1 MKTKLIVN
9 GTVEGVFGTKSEAKA
24 QARRRMFAFTKHNTK
39 ENSLIINYEKY
50 V

>member
-9 GTVEGVFGTKSEAKA
+9 GIVEGVFNTKSEAKA
-24 QARRRMFAFTKHNTK
+24 QARKRMFAFTKHDTK
-39 ENSLIINYEKY
+39 ENSLVINYEKH